1 MSALTINSWIEQF
14 KARFDQR
21 ELSYM
26 TVHRAKIVLQVKDM
40 ETGEIHLHE
49 LEYQS
54 KDAVQLILSKTCK

>member
-1 MSALTINSWIEQF
+1 MNALTINSWIEQF

-26 TVHRAKIVLQVKDM
+26 TVHRAKIVLQVKDK

-54 KDAVQLILSKTCK
+54 KDAEKLMIKLVSK